1 MPEVPPAPTVPRRGR
16 LTALQHL
23 GVYGAFLGLAAV
35 YTWPLVTNLG
45 SLLPPN
51 GDPRLFSWVL
61 VTIFR
66 NLTTRPALLFHG
78 NAFYPFG
85 NTLSYAEPLLVPALV
100 AGPLHAGTGNPVLAY
115 NVTLL
120 LFWALSGWAMYWVA
134 WRVTGSHPAA
144 LLAGLIFTFAPY
156 RIDHYMEFQME
167 MAFGIP
173 LAIYM
178 LVRFLETQRRPYLVA
193 LIATFWIQAAS
204 VWYYAIILS
213 LGLGAVV
220 PQFLALRWGGWR
232 PRTLLGAVLGGLALL
247 SALVPLAAPYFLTRT
262 ELGLERSL
270 ADAIPRSAYLGSF
283 VEARANWLYRAF
295 TVERAWEASLFLGLA
310 GLALGAAGLAWLR
323 TGSGPGGRWDRVLRW
338 SAAAMLAGLVG
349 TVLLEGGV
357 RIAGVSV
364 APFTEL
370 GVALLGL
377 GLLRQSIEGWRRW
390 RAGTEDRRLAERDW
404 VRLLLGLGAVAAF
417 LALGPV
423 VALEKFGGRPIDE
436 GLYAWLWP
444 HVVLFRAIR
453 GPTRIGILVIFAG
466 ALLAALGAKWLLAA
480 PRRRWGMAVVGGLAV
495 ALALEYAWMPLPY
508 RLEASAAREVDVALR
523 AERADVAVL
532 EWPPNVEV
540 VDVDAM
546 FRSLAHGKRVVNGL
560 SGFVPAA
567 LRDLSLLLSAP
578 DAPFPAAAQTALQ
591 RIYPLRYL
599 VVRLTDHYLAHA
611 WHPTWQKLRRAPP
624 PFLRHHG
631 TYGRD
636 DLYEILPAP
645 EQGLSLERWVSYDFL
660 VDHPLLEASVRPIAR
675 RPGRAAW
682 VELTLNDRRLTRV
695 PLDRPRL
702 LRYWLEP
709 PYHRAAP
716 NVIRLTYGYE
726 RVGRRRPGADIGT
739 TGVRS
744 PVDLVVL
751 SGGQPHGDV
760 GSVRLNAVEHAR
772 NRRGYNLVAL
782 DPLGRVLG
790 AETFDTFFDP
800 AATHR
805 LARWVDALPPGS
817 IVAGA
822 VRDEASGRL
831 DGAAVR
837 ALETLGVRGDLRRR
851 FRDSH
856 AFVGVKGAAPG
867 TALEDAGPRRISLV
881 VGDADAEEFAGGG
894 PVGLELTTFALRS
907 GDRTAIGQVDAQ
919 GGGAGGD

>member
-1 MPEVPPAPTVPRRGR
+1 MPEVSPAPSVPRRGQ

-23 GVYGAFLGLAAV
+23 GVYGTFLGLVAV
-35 YTWPLVTNLG
+35 YTWPLVTNLAG
-45 SLLPPN
+45 LLPPN

-66 NLTTRPALLFHG
+66 NLTTRPTLLFHG

-100 AGPLHAGTGNPVLAY
+100 AGPLHAWTGNPVLAY

-144 LLAGLIFTFAPY
+144 FLAGLIFTFAPY
-156 RIDHYMEFQME
+156 RLDHYMEFQME

-178 LVRFLETQRRPYLVA
+178 LVRFLETQRGRYLVG
-193 LIATFWIQAAS
+193 LLVTFWIQAAS

-213 LGLGAVV
+213 VGLAAVV
-220 PQFLALRWGGWR
+220 PQFLALRWSGWR
-232 PRTLLGAVLGGLALL
+232 LRTLLGAALG
-247 SALVPLAAPYFLTRT
+247 ALVLVGALIPLAAPYFLTRA

-270 ADAIPRSAYLGSF
+270 ADAIPRSANLGSF
-283 VEARANWLYRAF
+283 VEARANWLYRVF
-295 TVERAWEASLFLGLA
+295 TVERAWEASLFLGVA

-323 TGSGPGGRWDRVLRW
+323 PARQAGGRLDRALRW
-338 SAAAMLAGLVG
+338 SAAGILAGLLA
-349 TVLLEGGV
+349 TLLLKGGV
-357 RIAGVSV
+357 RIAGVTV

-370 GVALLGL
+370 GVALLAL

-390 RAGTEDRRLAERDW
+390 RAGAADRRLTERDW
-404 VRLLLGLGAVAAF
+404 VRLLLGLGAVAAL

-423 VALEKFGGRPIDE
+423 VALEKYGGRPIDE
-436 GLYAWLWP
+436 GVYAWLWP

-453 GPTRIGILVIFAG
+453 GPTRIGILLIFAG
-466 ALLAALGAKWLLAA
+466 ALLAALGAKWLLAE
-480 PRRRWGMAVVGGLAV
+480 PRRRWGLGVVGGLTAT
-495 ALALEYAWMPLPY
+495 LALEYAWMPLPY
-508 RLEASAAREVDVALR
+508 RLEASPAREVDVALR
-523 AERADVAVL
+523 ADGADVAVL

-578 DAPFPAAAQTALQ
+578 DAPFPAAAQAALQ
-591 RIYPLRYL
+591 RIYPLRYV
-599 VVRLTDHYLAHA
+599 VVRLSDHYLAHA
-611 WHPTWQKLRRAPP
+611 WQPTWHKLRRAPP
-624 PFLRHHG
+624 PFLRHRG

-645 EQGLSLERWVSYDFL
+645 EQGLDLERWVSYDFL
-660 VDHPLLEASVRPIAR
+660 VDHPVLEASVRPIAR

-682 VELTLNDRRLTRV
+682 AELTLNDRRLTRV

-702 LRYWLEP
+702 LRYRLEP
-709 PYHRAAP
+709 PYRRAAP

-726 RVGRRRPGADIGT
+726 RVGRRPGADIGA
-739 TGVRS
+739 TGMRS
-744 PVDLVVL
+744 PVDVVVV
-751 SGGQPHGDV
+751 SGGQAHGDV
-760 GSVRLNAVEHAR
+760 ASIRLNAVEHAR

-782 DPLGRVLG
+782 DPAGQILGTE
-790 AETFDTFFDP
+790 AFDTFFDP
-800 AATHR
+800 AASR
-805 LARWVDALPPGS
+805 ELARWVDALPPGS

-831 DGAAVR
+831 DAAAVR
-837 ALETLGVRGDLRRR
+837 ALGTLGVRGDLRHR
-851 FRDSH
+851 FRSSH

-867 TALEDAGPRRISLV
+867 TALEDDGPRQIRLA
-881 VGDADAEEFAGGG
+881 VGDADPAEFSGPG
-894 PVGLELTTFALRS
+894 PVGLELTTFALRRD
-907 GDRTAIGQVDAQ
+907 GRTGTDQAHAQGVDA
-919 GGGAGGD
+919 AGN

>member
-1 MPEVPPAPTVPRRGR
+1 M
-16 LTALQHL
+16 TALQHAC
-23 GVYGAFLGLAAV
+23 VYLSFLGLAAV

-45 SLLPPN
+45 GLLPPN

-61 VTIFR
+61 LTIFG

-85 NTLSYAEPLLVPALV
+85 NTLSFAEPLLVPALV
-100 AGPLHAGTGNPVLAY
+100 AGPLHAWTGNPVLAY

-134 WRVTGSHPAA
+134 WRVTASHPAA
-144 LLAGLIFTFAPY
+144 FLAGMIFTFAPY

-173 LAIYM
+173 LAIYA
-178 LVRFLETQRRPYLVA
+178 LVRFLETQRGRYLVA
-193 LIATFWIQAAS
+193 LVATFWIQAAS
-204 VWYYAIILS
+204 VWYYAVILS
-213 LGLGAVV
+213 FGLGAVV

-232 PRTLLGAVLGGLALL
+232 PRTLLVAALGGLALFG
-247 SALVPLAAPYFLTRT
+247 ALVPLAAPYFLTRA

-270 ADAIPRSAYLGSF
+270 ADAIPRSANLGSF
-283 VEARANWLYRAF
+283 VEPRANWLYRVF

-310 GLALGAAGLAWLR
+310 GLGLGAAGLAWLR
-323 TGSGPGGRWDRVLRW
+323 NAQASGGRLDRALRW
-338 SAAAMLAGLVG
+338 IGAGVLAGLLG
-349 TVLLEGGV
+349 TVLLEGGI
-357 RIAGVSV
+357 RIAAVSF

-370 GVALLGL
+370 GVALLGI
-377 GLLRQSIEGWRRW
+377 GLLRQSIEGWQRW
-390 RAGTEDRRLAERDW
+390 RTGARDRRLAERDW
-404 VRLLLGLGAVAAF
+404 VRLLLGLGAVAA
-417 LALGPV
+417 LLSLGPV

-480 PRRRWGMAVVGGLAV
+480 PRRRWGVAVVGGLGV
-495 ALALEYAWMPLPY
+495 ALVLEYAWMPLPY
-508 RLEASAAREVDVALR
+508 RLEASPAREVDLALR
-523 AERADVAVL
+523 ADRADVAVL

-560 SGFVPAA
+560 SGFVPAP
-567 LRDLSLLLSAP
+567 LRDLSQLLSAP
-578 DAPFPAAAQTALQ
+578 DAPFPAAAQAALQ

-599 VVRLTDHYLAHA
+599 VVRLTDHHLAHA
-611 WHPTWQKLRRAPP
+611 WQPTWQRLRRTPP
-624 PFLRHHG
+624 PFLRHRG
-631 TYGRD
+631 TYGGD
-636 DLYEILPAP
+636 DLYEILPTP
-645 EQGLSLERWVSYDFL
+645 EQGLALERWVSYDFL
-660 VDHPLLEASVRPIAR
+660 VAHPLLETSVRPIAR

-702 LRYWLEP
+702 LRHRLEP

-751 SGGQPHGDV
+751 SGGQSHGNV
-760 GSVRLNAVEHAR
+760 GSVRINAVEHAR

-782 DPLGRVLG
+782 DPAGRVLG

-800 AATHR
+800 AAVR
-805 LARWVDALPPGS
+805 QLAQWVEALPPGS

-831 DGAAVR
+831 DRTAIR
-837 ALETLGVRGDLRRR
+837 ALGTLGIRGDLRGR

-867 TALEDAGPRRISLV
+867 TALEDDGPRRISLV
-881 VGDADAEEFAGGG
+881 VGDADAEEFSGIGSA
-894 PVGLELTTFALRS
+894 GLELTTFALRS
-907 GDRTAIGQVDAQ
+907 GDRAGTDRPAAN
-919 GGGAGGD
+919 GGGAGEN

>member
-1 MPEVPPAPTVPRRGR
+1 MPDVRPGRPGPRPRRM
-16 LTALQHL
+16 TALQHA
-23 GVYGAFLGLAAV
+23 GVYLSFLGLAAV

-45 SLLPPN
+45 GLLPPN

-61 VTIFR
+61 VTIFG

-85 NTLSYAEPLLVPALV
+85 NTLSFAEPLLVPALV
-100 AGPLHAGTGNPVLAY
+100 AGPLHAWTGNPVLAY

-120 LFWALSGWAMYWVA
+120 LFWALSGWTMYWVA

-144 LLAGLIFTFAPY
+144 FLAGMIFTFAPY

-173 LAIYM
+173 LAIYA
-178 LVRFLETQRRPYLVA
+178 LVRFLETQRGRYLAA
-193 LIATFWIQAAS
+193 LVATFWIQAAS

-232 PRTLLGAVLGGLALL
+232 PRTLLVAALGGLALL
-247 SALVPLAAPYFLTRT
+247 GALAPLAAPYFLTRA

-270 ADAIPRSAYLGSF
+270 ADAIPRSANLGSF
-283 VEARANWLYRAF
+283 VEARANWLYRVF
-295 TVERAWEASLFLGLA
+295 TAERAWEASLFLGLA
-310 GLALGAAGLAWLR
+310 GLGLGAAGLAWLR
-323 TGSGPGGRWDRVLRW
+323 DARAPDGRLDRALRW
-338 SAAAMLAGLVG
+338 TAAALLAGLLG
-349 TVLLEGGV
+349 AGLLEGGV
-357 RIAGVSV
+357 RIAGVSF

-377 GLLRQSIEGWRRW
+377 GLVRQSLEGWRRW
-390 RAGTEDRRLAERDW
+390 RAGRQDRQLAERDW

-417 LALGPV
+417 LSLGPV
-423 VALEKFGGRPIDE
+423 VALERFGGRPIDE

-480 PRRRWGMAVVGGLAV
+480 PRRRWGVAVVGGLGL
-495 ALALEYAWMPLPY
+495 ALVLEYAWMPLPY
-508 RLEASAAREVDVALR
+508 RLEASPARDVDRALR
-523 AERADVAVL
+523 ADRADVAVL

-567 LRDLSLLLSAP
+567 LRDLSYLLSAP
-578 DAPFPAAAQTALQ
+578 DAPFPAAAQAALQ

-599 VVRLTDHYLAHA
+599 VVRLTDHHLAHA
-611 WHPTWQKLRRAPP
+611 WQPTWQRLRRAPP
-624 PFLRHHG
+624 PFLRHRG
-631 TYGRD
+631 TYGGD

-645 EQGLSLERWVSYDFL
+645 EQGLLLERWVSYDFL
-660 VDHPLLEASVRPIAR
+660 VAHPVLEASVRPIAR

-682 VELTLNDRRLTRV
+682 VELTLNDRVLTRE
-695 PLDRPRL
+695 PLDRPRR
-702 LRYWLEP
+702 LRHRLDP

-726 RVGRRRPGADIGT
+726 RVGPRRPATDIGT

-744 PVDLVVL
+744 PVDIVVL
-751 SGGQPHGDV
+751 SGGQPYGEV
-760 GSVRLNAVEHAR
+760 GSVRVNAVEHAR

-782 DPLGRVLG
+782 DPAGRLLD

-800 AATHR
+800 LAAGE
-805 LARWVDALPPGS
+805 LARWVEALPAGS

-831 DGAAVR
+831 DGAAVH
-837 ALETLGVRGDLRRR
+837 ALGTLGVRGDLRGR

-867 TALEDAGPRRISLV
+867 TALEAVGPRRLALT
-881 VGDADAEEFAGGG
+881 VGEGDPEEYLGTHPA
-894 PVGLELTTFALRS
+894 GLELTTFALR
-907 GDRTAIGQVDAQ
+907 
-919 GGGAGGD
+919 AGPP